1 MKKLISLAA
10 GAALT
15 ALFVFGLSTPAFA
28 PAVDMFMKIDGI
40 AGESQAKDHKGE
52 IDVLSWSWG
61 KTSSARVSGERLS
74 QPSMG
79 AGTLTIVK
87 AIDRASPKLQ
97 SMYSSKAKI
106 PSMTIL
112 VPPDSAQGTYL
123 KYELK
128 NVMITS
134 YSTGGTPDRPTEE
147 VAFYYSKIQFQYD
160 KRDKDSTKKKARDK
174 KK

>member
-15 ALFVFGLSTPAFA
+15 ALLVFGLSTPAFA

-40 AGESQAKDHKGE
+40 DGESQAKDHKGE

-61 KTSSARVSGERLS
+61 ETTATGATGERLS

-87 AIDRASPKLQ
+87 TVDRASPKLQ
-97 SMYSSKAKI
+97 AMHRSKARI
-106 PSMTIL
+106 PSMTVSL
-112 VPPDSAQGTYL
+112 PPDSTTGTYM

-147 VAFYYSKIQFQYD
+147 VAFSYNKIQFQYD